1 VTPAHSSAT
10 SGPKPTSTRVVLV
23 RGLGDDGSAVAHSLF
38 ADKWRVVLHDD
49 PQPTTPRRGMAFA
62 DAMYDGVAT
71 LEGIAARRVETA
83 TDLRASLDQIDWIP
97 VTALPIDE
105 VARVIL
111 PALAVDAQMRKRAV
125 PESQRE
131 LAPLAIGL
139 GPGFVAGDQV
149 DIAIETDWERA
160 GQIVRSGPTAPLAGE
175 PRAIAGIARDRYV
188 YAPVPGTLRTT
199 RHIGD
204 LVGAA
209 EPVARIDETQIFA
222 PVSGAIRGLVHDG
235 VTVERGAKVLE
246 IDPRGPNA
254 IVTGIGERPRRI
266 AEGVLSAVA
275 EYMER
280 DWQGM

>member
-10 SGPKPTSTRVVLV
+10 SGPKPTSTQVVLV
-23 RGLGDDGSAVAHSLF
+23 RGLGDVGSAVAHSLF

-71 LEGIAARRVETA
+71 LEGIAARRMETA

-105 VARVIL
+105 VARVIR
-111 PALAVDAQMRKRAV
+111 PALAVDARMRKRAV
-125 PESQRE
+125 PESQRV
-131 LAPLAIGL
+131 LAPLTIGL

-175 PRAIAGIARDRYV
+175 PRAIDGIARERYV
-188 YAPVPGTLRTT
+188 YAPVAGVFHTAR
-199 RHIGD
+199 RIGD
-204 LVGAA
+204 LVQQG
-209 EPVARIDETQIFA
+209 EEVARIAESPIHA
-222 PVSGAIRGLVHDG
+222 PIAGAIRGLV
-235 VTVERGAKVLE
+235 RGGLPVAARAKVLE
-246 IDPRGPNA
+246 VDPRGHGA
-254 IVTGIGERPRRI
+254 VVTGIGERPRRI
-266 AEGVLSAVA
+266 AEGVRRAVA
-275 EYMER
+275 TPDVNPAR
-280 DWQGM
+280 